1 LAREIGRKLV
11 HGEERGTRLLADAHR
26 IPGMVL
32 VPVGERDMGDAVD
45 GLAEG
50 NPGLLERG
58 VAGEKRIDQDA
69 A

>member
-1 LAREIGRKLV
+1 
-11 HGEERGTRLLADAHR
+11 
-26 IPGMVL
+26 MVL

-50 NPGLLERG
+50 NLGLLERG